1 MLEKSTRNLAGV
13 KTILAQ
19 NLNPT
24 DVLTADTI
32 IFTRSALTQ
41 VEEWLS

>member
-1 MLEKSTRNLAGV
+1 MLGKSTRNLAGV